1 MDATDVN
8 RSSIFT
14 DPKKL
19 RFVLWLIASTPLY
32 LAVLAYEMRVWVIGE
47 GFHDGV
53 ISTLSVVFAVVSLIM
68 VWTSFYNAS
77 GKLDPKIGST
87 SSPTRAGVSH
97 STFRRIDAVAL
108 AIVPAILG
116 FVLQV
121 LFGDWLALLLFNGT
135 ALAMAVRHVLVF
147 TKADIEP

>member
-1 MDATDVN
+1 MDATHVN

-14 DPKKL
+14 DPKKF
-19 RFVLWLIASTPLY
+19 RIVLWLIASTPLY
-32 LAVLAYEMRVWVIGE
+32 LAVLAYGMRVWVFGG

-53 ISTLSVVFAVVSLIM
+53 ISTLSVIFAMISLIM

-77 GKLDPKIGST
+77 GKLDPKTGS
-87 SSPTRAGVSH
+87 SFSPTRAGISH

-116 FVLQV
+116 LVLHV
-121 LFGDWLALLLFNGT
+121 LFGDRLALLLFNGT
-135 ALAMAVRHVLVF
+135 ALVIAVRHVLVF
-147 TKADIEP
+147 TKADMKS